1 MRRIGMGVVYP
12 PNLSR
17 KGDPVR
23 TSKQNIEIKC
33 RCADLEKVCQKAK
46 KLGAEDKGL
55 LRQRDTF
62 FQGVKARIKLREV
75 GEKAEL
81 ISYRRKDAPEARA
94 SDYVVIPVADPEAMR
109 AVLDHG
115 LGEKGVVKK
124 VRHLFLYRHTRIHLD
139 EVEGLGSFVELET
152 VLSDI
157 DETEGRKE
165 LSEVAEALGLRPEDS
180 LAKPYVELLVEIQ
193 GKAE

>member
-1 MRRIGMGVVYP
+1 MA
-12 PNLSR
+12 
-17 KGDPVR
+17 
-23 TSKQNIEIKC
+23 SKQNIEIKC
-33 RCADLEKVCQKAK
+33 RCIDIEKLCQMAK
-46 KLGAEDKGL
+46 KMGAEDKGL

-62 FQGVKARIKLREV
+62 FRGVKARIKLREV

-109 AVLDHG
+109 VLLEHG
-115 LGEKGVVKK
+115 LGEVGVVKK

-139 EVEGLGSFVELET
+139 EVEGLGGVAELET
-152 VLSDI
+152 VLTGI
-157 DETEGRKE
+157 NEAEGRKE

-180 LAKPYVELLVEIQ
+180 LAKPYVELLGNNME
-193 GKAE
+193 G